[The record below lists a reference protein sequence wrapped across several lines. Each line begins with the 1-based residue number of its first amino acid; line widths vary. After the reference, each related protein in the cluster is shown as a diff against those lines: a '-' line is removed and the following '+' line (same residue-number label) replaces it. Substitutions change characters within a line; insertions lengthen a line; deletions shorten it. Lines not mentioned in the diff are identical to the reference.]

1 MCFLLGGYNRP
12 EQYFNTT
19 VAQTAASVLALALGS
34 LIIPAIFTYNTG
46 IVGGDV
52 AKLSHGVSVI
62 LLFVYACYLFFQL
75 KTHSEMFNEESQK
88 VPGRQY
94 EMPGKEMFNKLVKK
108 KESLPENAI
117 ASGLARSG
125 AGAAFATAPAEHRSM
140 GAMMMITAKTI

>member
-75 KTHSEMFNEESQK
+75 KTHSEMF
-88 VPGRQY
+88 
-94 EMPGKEMFNKLVKK
+94 K
-108 KESLPENAI
+108 KEFE
-117 ASGLARSG
+117 ARG
-125 AGAAFATAPAEHRSM
+125 MLDHDEAVELVRRIRS
-140 GAMMMITAKTI
+140 KL